1 MGRQSPRAVIPNMIL
16 QILENQ
22 KIYLGNIRTI
32 RDYTFVKDLCRAFW
46 LIYKSDKGYGQV
58 FNVGSNKA
66 HRIGD
71 IFNKLKKLTNFDENK
86 ATKKKIQAI

>member
-1 MGRQSPRAVIPNMIL
+1 MALSYYNSYDTKIKIVRPFNCYGPRQSPRAVIPNMIL

-22 KIYLGNIRTI
+22 KKIYLGNIRTI

-58 FNVGSNKA
+58 F
-66 HRIGD
+66 
-71 IFNKLKKLTNFDENK
+71 
-86 ATKKKIQAI
+86 